1 MKEILNEWRNFIN
14 ENEED
19 HEVVSSSEDSQG
31 KKEQPMY
38 IGYEPD
44 LPGILMA
51 QVLEDDEWD
60 DIVNKSIDIASKVF
74 RGQQKPEPNNKNHLI
89 DRFVKLDDDSIH
101 KVRTISKEGEIELYG
116 KELGRH
122 PKISP
127 VEVVAYSVQN
137 VFLTSPSY
145 EEAME
150 NKKSLGDLASQNNK
164 EPEPEENENE
174 KDVE

>member
-1 MKEILNEWRNFIN
+1 MFVSASTTEDRHDRWRCFVT
-14 ENEED
+14 
-19 HEVVSSSEDSQG
+19 HRHKG
-31 KKEQPMY
+31 C
-38 IGYEPD
+38 
-44 LPGILMA
+44 
-51 QVLEDDEWD
+51 
-60 DIVNKSIDIASKVF
+60 NKGA
-74 RGQQKPEPNNKNHLI
+74 
-89 DRFVKLDDDSIH
+89 
-101 KVRTISKEGEIELYG
+101 
-116 KELGRH
+116 
-122 PKISP
+122 P